1 MATHV
6 IQFPDKEQ
14 YKQAI
19 MVLLEVPVT
28 RSGLPDLKMVVSDEH
43 VQALQRAN
51 VAFVDITKRV
61 GPHGSSPVQP

>member
-1 MATHV
+1 MATHA

-19 MVLLEVPVT
+19 VVLLEVPVT

-51 VAFVDITKRV
+51 AKFADITKRI
-61 GPHGSSPVQP
+61 GPNGSAPVQP